1 MDTCRTAAAR
11 PLHPRLADGGRANE
25 LEPVVLVL
33 LVIYCL
39 SILGATGALVTGQL

>member
-1 MDTCRTAAAR
+1 MDSRQKATTRS
-11 PLHPRLADGGRANE
+11 PHPRHADAGRINE

-39 SILGATGALVTGQL
+39 SILGAIGALVTGQL

>member
-1 MDTCRTAAAR
+1 MDTCRKATAR
-11 PLHPRLADGGRANE
+11 PPHPRLADGGRANE

-39 SILGATGALVTGQL
+39 SILGAIGALVTGQL